1 MYIKINTTWNN
12 WLMYFSWLSKINKY
26 RPFSLTHLSNL
37 LWSHSFLDD
46 KLFYSWINANLS
58 LGKRWKGGRALW
70 LLVVYHL
77 ATLEL
82 ISYIKSGN
90 PCLLSLSQR
99 RTKSF
104 SFSISS
110 RSVKT
115 SKINPPPPPCSSRPW
130 NCYHQTLCLC
140 ICILFQ

>member
-1 MYIKINTTWNN
+1 MQLPQSSYFIIINLNIMRN
-12 WLMYFSWLSKINKY
+12 VHIMFYFKANC
-26 RPFSLTHLSNL
+26 
-37 LWSHSFLDD
+37 D
-46 KLFYSWINANLS
+46 INANLS

-77 ATLEL
+77 ATLQL

-90 PCLLSLSQR
+90 PCLLSLSQH

-104 SFSISS
+104 SFPASS

-140 ICILFQ
+140 VVFYFSNFASLVFVHC

>member
-46 KLFYSWINANLS
+46 KLFYSRINANLS

-99 RTKSF
+99 RTYLGIYFIFFEITLYLGLKWSASHELFKYAILLPFTPFMF
-104 SFSISS
+104 SYVI
-110 RSVKT
+110 
-115 SKINPPPPPCSSRPW
+115 
-130 NCYHQTLCLC
+130 
-140 ICILFQ
+140 